1 VAVCMGPESA
11 QRPLQKAL
19 ALGADRAVLVTDPA
33 LAGSDI
39 SGTAYALAT
48 VLEKQNADL
57 VILGQQA
64 ADADCY
70 VMAAAVA
77 DHLKRPLITQVA
89 ELSLE
94 GGGVRAK
101 RQTEH
106 GYDVIEAPL
115 PAVISVSDA
124 INEARLPNIK
134 AIMGAKKKPTDK
146 LSAADAGLDTSRVG
160 ESGARSVVKS
170 VSPPPQKQAGRRV
183 EDQGGDSVEEIVAFL
198 AEKGVV

>member
-1 VAVCMGPESA
+1 
-11 QRPLQKAL
+11 
-19 ALGADRAVLVTDPA
+19 
-33 LAGSDI
+33 
-39 SGTAYALAT
+39 
-48 VLEKQNADL
+48 
-57 VILGQQA
+57 
-64 ADADCY
+64 
-70 VMAAAVA
+70 MAAAVA
-77 DHLKRPLITQVA
+77 DHLKRPLVTQVA
-89 ELSLE
+89 HLSVE
-94 GGGVRAK
+94 GGSIKAK